1 MAGAAGPYVN
11 CAPRSEWII
20 APDFG
25 ELFDLISNGT
35 GSFALSGISVTETRE
50 ERFDFVKPYYGSS
63 GVKLWVLPGEENQV
77 SSINGTKVCIMPGY
91 YLSEALDHLVSLQK
105 DGLVELENDQISV
118 TNSGRL
124 LIRNIAMK
132 FDAHLMK
139 KEKDKPQ
146 FSRTV

>member
-91 YLSEALDHLVSLQK
+91 YLSEALERDYGVVLASDGRSL
-105 DGLVELENDQISV
+105 DL
-118 TNSGRL
+118 
-124 LIRNIAMK
+124 
-132 FDAHLMK
+132 DATRA
-139 KEKDKPQ
+139 ERAARARGSAT
-146 FSRTV
+146 SRSPSAS

>member
-1 MAGAAGPYVN
+1 MCNFRLKKDKVEKKYDI
-11 CAPRSEWII
+11 S
-20 APDFG
+20 
-25 ELFDLISNGT
+25 FDSY
-35 GSFALSGISVTETRE
+35 F
-50 ERFDFVKPYYGSS
+50 
-63 GVKLWVLPGEENQV
+63 
-77 SSINGTKVCIMPGY
+77 
-91 YLSEALDHLVSLQK
+91 SEALNHLVSLQK